1 MYHAK
6 LAFKLRVVAPI
17 RNDVGAGVGCNE
29 SWVSDEGCAEDGM
42 KRLAAEA
49 SAGRVRHGNST
60 VAGHVAVVAV
70 VVAVVVVVVA
80 VAVVAVSRAGSAAA
94 MDV

>member
-29 SWVSDEGCAEDGM
+29 GWVSDEGCAEDGM

-49 SAGRVRHGNST
+49 SAGRVRHGDST

-70 VVAVVVVVVA
+70 VVVVVVA

>member
-49 SAGRVRHGNST
+49 SAGRVRHGDST

-70 VVAVVVVVVA
+70 VVVVVVA